1 MTEPSESGK
10 KPTCPSNYE
19 FLKEFTGQAL
29 GGKGGLENVL
39 ESFAPQAVVVLYGG

>member
-10 KPTCPSNYE
+10 KPTCR